1 MHSYLAKDDAFLD
14 GPEPL
19 IRQGVIKF
27 LAQSGIDAFKVDL
40 AGGEKGM
47 PAAMLACWWMV
58 DRVKIGRIGLGL
70 LTNTPRSA
78 GPC

>member
-40 AGGEKGM
+40 AGGEKGV
-47 PAAMLACWWMV
+47 PATM
-58 DRVKIGRIGLGL
+58 
-70 LTNTPRSA
+70 
-78 GPC
+78 